1 MNLHLPHPRRTAR
14 ARRAAMERR
23 IAVAVARAHLAD
35 RTQQTWDWA
44 AELERR
50 RGAR

>member
-14 ARRAAMERR
+14 ARRVAMERR

-35 RTQQTWDWA
+35 RTEQTWDWA

-50 RGAR
+50 RRRP

>member
-1 MNLHLPHPRRTAR
+1 MNLHLPHPRRAAR
-14 ARRAAMERR
+14 ERRLAMQRR

-35 RTQQTWDWA
+35 RTEQTWDWA

-50 RGAR
+50 RRQR